1 MKQLSSIPPAAGW
14 LGFSGLLPF
23 AVAALAAL
31 LPSAPLHAS
40 AQFGLVAYG
49 AAILSFLGG
58 VRWGLAM
65 AEADPARLF
74 ARLGFSV
81 LPSLVAWVGLLVPV
95 SAGLVLLA
103 VGFALMLMAD
113 VRLAMAPDWYRYLR
127 LPLSAGAICAL
138 TLGLFA

>member
-1 MKQLSSIPPAAGW
+1 
-14 LGFSGLLPF
+14 
-23 AVAALAAL
+23 
-31 LPSAPLHAS
+31 
-40 AQFGLVAYG
+40 
-49 AAILSFLGG
+49 
-58 VRWGLAM
+58 
-65 AEADPARLF
+65 
-74 ARLGFSV
+74 V